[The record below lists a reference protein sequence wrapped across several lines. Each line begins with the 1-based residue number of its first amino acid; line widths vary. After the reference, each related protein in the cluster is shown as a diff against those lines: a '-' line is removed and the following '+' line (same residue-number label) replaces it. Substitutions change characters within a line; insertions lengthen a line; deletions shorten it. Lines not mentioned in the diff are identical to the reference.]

1 MANVIVTVLGVAAL
15 SNNIGSPVIPQTVSV
30 SATGVAGTS
39 STSTPVLVSTY
50 PATGSSATS
59 TAGTGSSL
67 TGSSNSFPSSATGTG
82 TIGNVSIATTI
93 PIAGSIIDITC
104 TQNSP
109 VVTVTHINHGA
120 FNGDFVEFIDAF
132 FGTLPSSYDPLI
144 ALLEE
149 VHEISNVGSNSYEIT
164 LSANAGFNLTNS
176 GFMEADYLLNG
187 GSLTQV
193 YGTGWG
199 AGTWG
204 RNGWGQAASTNI
216 TITSGLRI
224 WSQDNFGE
232 DLILLPRDGELYI
245 WRENDGFT
253 TRAPSIASLSADAN
267 VPLKNRQVMVTSDR
281 HVVVFGTTPQGS
293 TDLDRLLIRFSDQ
306 ENPYEWTATATNTAG
321 DLRVEDGTQIVQ
333 AVKTRR
339 EVLVLTDRSVHS
351 MQFIGPP
358 FTFGINQISSN
369 TSAISP
375 NGAVAV
381 EDNVFWMGKD
391 RFYVYSG
398 RVQVVPCTVLDHVFQ
413 DLNESQ
419 FEKIVA
425 GVNSE
430 FGEVIWYYPSAN
442 SDENDRYVVYNY
454 EQQIWYTGN
463 FGRTAWVDRGI
474 FEYPIGA
481 VETLLYSHEKGNDE
495 DGTAM
500 SSFIESS
507 PLDIGEGDQFA
518 FIQRLIPDISFAKSS
533 SGATKQATF
542 TLKGERFPGT
552 GYDTS
557 KSVVVTEGDTQD
569 YVRVRGRAFGL
580 RVESSD
586 AEVNWRLGSPRVEV
600 RTDGRR

>member
-375 NGAVAV
+375 NGAAAV

-419 FEKIVA
+419 VEKIVA

-430 FGEVIWYYPSAN
+430 FGEVIWYYPSAG